1 MTITLN
7 FQKIILLVTVLSIL
21 LIVGNFAMDAF
32 WNLNEIAH
40 QYSS

>member
-7 FQKIILLVTVLSIL
+7 LQKLILIATTLTIFIL
-21 LIVGNFAMDAF
+21 VGNFAMDSF